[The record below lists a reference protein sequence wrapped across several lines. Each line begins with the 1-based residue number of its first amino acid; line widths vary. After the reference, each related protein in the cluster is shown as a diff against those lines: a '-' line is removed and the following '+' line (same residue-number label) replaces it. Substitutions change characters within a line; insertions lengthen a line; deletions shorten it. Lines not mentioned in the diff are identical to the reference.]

1 MSRPGG
7 RGGAASLDAERA
19 RLMPTLQLD
28 LFTGSGYRPDQTSAP
43 TAGRPSVIASE
54 LDDTSLIAAIPHASL
69 GDCRGLA
76 SEAGRRQLVG
86 AIVALEALCRRFR
99 GFGLEHPVA
108 EQTAALEALAEMGG
122 SEAGRAVKRI
132 IVEKIV
138 QGPGLNNA
146 LKAAAW
152 LGVGLPANVIVSLL
166 RHESPEIR
174 AGGCRC
180 AGPSSAAIPLLLELL
195 DDPDHVVAR
204 EAACALGRI
213 GRNDARPMLLRLLQ
227 QAPSA
232 AVIDAISAIADEE
245 CLIILGRIARTRP
258 DLADAALA
266 VLEIIG
272 SPPAMKIAAASRGS
286 LARSS
291 TSSG

>member
-146 LKAAAW
+146 LKAAAR

-166 RHESPEIR
+166 RHE
-174 AGGCRC
+174 
-180 AGPSSAAIPLLLELL
+180 
-195 DDPDHVVAR
+195 
-204 EAACALGRI
+204 
-213 GRNDARPMLLRLLQ
+213 
-227 QAPSA
+227 
-232 AVIDAISAIADEE
+232 
-245 CLIILGRIARTRP
+245 
-258 DLADAALA
+258 
-266 VLEIIG
+266 
-272 SPPAMKIAAASRGS
+272 
-286 LARSS
+286 
-291 TSSG
+291 

>member
-122 SEAGRAVKRI
+122 GEAGRAVKRI

-146 LKAAAW
+146 LKAAAR

-195 DDPDHVVAR
+195 DDPDHIVAR
-204 EAACALGRI
+204 EAGLCPRPDRSERRPTDAAAASPARALGR
-213 GRNDARPMLLRLLQ
+213 GD
-227 QAPSA
+227 
-232 AVIDAISAIADEE
+232 
-245 CLIILGRIARTRP
+245 
-258 DLADAALA
+258 
-266 VLEIIG
+266 
-272 SPPAMKIAAASRGS
+272 
-286 LARSS
+286 
-291 TSSG
+291 